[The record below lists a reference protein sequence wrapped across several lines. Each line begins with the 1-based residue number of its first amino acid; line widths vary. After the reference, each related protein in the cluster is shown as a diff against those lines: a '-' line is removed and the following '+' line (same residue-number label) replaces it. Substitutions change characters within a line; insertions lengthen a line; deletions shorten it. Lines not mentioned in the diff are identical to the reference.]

1 MQLERFQKSLGEV
14 CRTVRERLGLTQAQ
28 VAKQVDL
35 IPEIYGRIERGGM
48 MPSVPTLRK
57 LASTLGIST
66 DVLLELRLESPAP
79 EGNLSPEV
87 RQLVRMVSG
96 WSAGEEKRLMRVA
109 QVLESP
115 ADE

>member
-1 MQLERFQKSLGEV
+1 MF
-14 CRTVRERLGLTQAQ
+14 VRVAILTA
-28 VAKQVDL
+28 
-35 IPEIYGRIERGGM
+35 PF
-48 MPSVPTLRK
+48 
-57 LASTLGIST
+57 
-66 DVLLELRLESPAP
+66 SPPKRMSSSAP